1 MTHSNTINSTITK
14 ETEATKARAGSSK
27 TESIQSKSNTDFLA
41 DHKYDDLVLNS
52 VEGGVVVTINPPKHG
67 WTYDELTNVDFFN
80 LSFEYGVLGDWDI
93 YLGGVHLGNDNQWV
107 FG

>member
-52 VEGGVVVTINPPKHG
+52 VEGGFDVTIKAPKNG

-93 YLGGVHLGNDNQWV
+93 YLGGIHLGNDDQWI

>member
-14 ETEATKARAGSSK
+14 ETEATKARAGYPK

-52 VEGGVVVTINPPKHG
+52 VEGGVVVTINPPKYG

-80 LSFEYGVLGDWDI
+80 LSFEYGVLGGWDI
-93 YLGGVHLGNDNQWV
+93 YLGVVHLGNDNQWI

>member
-27 TESIQSKSNTDFLA
+27 SESIQSKSNTDFLA
-41 DHKYDDLVLNS
+41 DHKNDDLALNS
-52 VEGGVVVTINPPKHG
+52 VEGEIVVTIKPPKHG
-67 WTYDELTNVDFFN
+67 WTYDALTGIDFWKY
-80 LSFEYGVLGDWDI
+80 SEEHASWGWDI
-93 YLGGVHLGNDNQWV
+93 YLGGVHLGNDDQWI